1 MGFLKR
7 IASLA
12 SQGLLLT
19 HRWLGIAGCLLFAAW
34 FLSGIVMMYA
44 RMPELSPEER
54 LARLAPLDLST
65 ARLSPGD
72 AAAAAGIRGSR
83 IVVSMRGTRPVYRVS
98 QGRDMAAVFADTG
111 ESVPETSLD
120 EALAAARRFAPTGST
135 PRHLGLLTAPDQW
148 TLQDRARLPMHRF
161 ALDDTGGTE

>member
-44 RMPELSPEER
+44 RMPELSREER
-54 LARLAPLDLST
+54 LARLPVLDLST
-65 ARLSPGD
+65 ARLSLAD
-72 AAAAAGIRGSR
+72 AASAAGIRGGR
-83 IVVSMRGTRPVYRVS
+83 VVVSMRGTRPVYRFAR
-98 QGRDMAAVFADTG
+98 GRD
-111 ESVPETSLD
+111 E
-120 EALAAARRFAPTGST
+120 
-135 PRHLGLLTAPDQW
+135 
-148 TLQDRARLPMHRF
+148 
-161 ALDDTGGTE
+161 